1 MLVDSDTIYDGSHEK
16 YGDDGAN
23 NVRSLLATIRERR
36 RIYVLVK
43 ILLNVPR
50 IPPLSNRLLLFRVHV
65 RTHVR
70 LFLLRL
76 TESPYVARQSCTTRV
91 VKVHV
96 SRNWNFPSGR
106 EEVYNVKERKR
117 SNIETT
123 DTMILL
129 NERHWILMSRE
140 IIILCHCGRN
150 DVTREEVTRMQIISP
165 WVMRVS
171 VLIS

>member
-1 MLVDSDTIYDGSHEK
+1 MQFTMVRTKNTATTGT
-16 YGDDGAN
+16 N
-23 NVRSLLATIRERR
+23 NVRSSRKDTERR

-65 RTHVR
+65 HTHVR
-70 LFLLRL
+70 LFLLTL

-106 EEVYNVKERKR
+106 KEVY
-117 SNIETT
+117 
-123 DTMILL
+123 TM
-129 NERHWILMSRE
+129 
-140 IIILCHCGRN
+140 
-150 DVTREEVTRMQIISP
+150 
-165 WVMRVS
+165 
-171 VLIS
+171 